1 MGGDKEAFARKKE
14 EERNQSQTKAVV
26 AGANTITMVAQT
38 ATPNNKQT
46 AEAKNS
52 GKTCPNFC
60 RNKGFHILPVRY
72 TVSTV
77 APALLDTLG
86 KNVKEIPLSNFKYT
100 VEMVNTG
107 YIYSLVKR
115 AKGPQIWSGYIVN
128 DKGYLSYFN
137 PVKDAA
143 PSVAPDFG
151 CNVGEHII
159 KASLVTVE
167 EIPNNPALHTYL
179 LYTHAPLSKAKLE
192 EYMKNA
198 EAYVSQGKWQKF
210 EVSKWRNGTISQT
223 HSFSIKQVDVINNK
237 KSYGTRL
244 LDTQKR
250 FADFNLSI
258 ACMALYDPIKITTKI
273 NEIRNSQFKELMSFL
288 AEKDNNNITNEHRL
302 NSSNSIDSLKL
313 ILEKGLINQALNSD
327 VMKDEKLVKYLYAKD
342 KIPKYAT
349 NIDQREYQ
357 KRMDE
362 LWEKA
367 SNAEK
372 QKVLD
377 DYNKKFEPQKLKDK
391 IQVAS
396 KAKAE
401 LVWNEKYKPK
411 IDWNSKKSFD
421 LKVKQLTESG
431 KANATK
437 YANDHINWLKSNAL
451 LQALHAYDQNEVKEY
466 GFLFHTHVMAMLHGM
481 SGFDA
486 GQALLEEWLSAA
498 KVDDKNLYYRAVC
511 YNQKGLIEKFNNC
524 APSLMTLTWD
534 QSQGTLKNTI
544 ATFVAFDQLWDEWL
558 TTGKYKV
565 DELKWYNPAK
575 SVYWISEITRTVTKW
590 SLQYNLNSKMA
601 AGLAKISFIAYA
613 HGSLLTNKVPKWSLL
628 YNVDLRNANA
638 ANRLN
643 ATEIQ
648 KTWKKV
654 EENTAAKK
662 IKEILNQSPESGKI
676 RISSIVALFEL
687 INLATQSNKFMAEKN
702 WENGFQVTAGLF
714 ASTAVVLDIAGG
726 GMEALSFADKAN
738 KIRLCGGVFAVTGA
752 AFGAFADGTSAYK
765 EFKGDK
771 DIYLLALTSFKT
783 GVSALTFCVGLGL
796 LLKLPVLEN
805 SFLTKFANKYVM
817 SRILLAIMTI
827 RAAAYLNLVGLGLAV
842 IEIVLK
848 TWFIPNDVQKWCMKT
863 VFGMGEKKYKNIKE
877 EDDEFAKA
885 LESI

>member
-1 MGGDKEAFARKKE
+1 
-14 EERNQSQTKAVV
+14 
-26 AGANTITMVAQT
+26 
-38 ATPNNKQT
+38 
-46 AEAKNS
+46 
-52 GKTCPNFC
+52 
-60 RNKGFHILPVRY
+60 
-72 TVSTV
+72 
-77 APALLDTLG
+77 
-86 KNVKEIPLSNFKYT
+86 
-100 VEMVNTG
+100 
-107 YIYSLVKR
+107 
-115 AKGPQIWSGYIVN
+115 
-128 DKGYLSYFN
+128 
-137 PVKDAA
+137 
-143 PSVAPDFG
+143 
-151 CNVGEHII
+151 
-159 KASLVTVE
+159 
-167 EIPNNPALHTYL
+167 
-179 LYTHAPLSKAKLE
+179 
-192 EYMKNA
+192 
-198 EAYVSQGKWQKF
+198 
-210 EVSKWRNGTISQT
+210 
-223 HSFSIKQVDVINNK
+223 
-237 KSYGTRL
+237 
-244 LDTQKR
+244 
-250 FADFNLSI
+250 
-258 ACMALYDPIKITTKI
+258 
-273 NEIRNSQFKELMSFL
+273 
-288 AEKDNNNITNEHRL
+288 
-302 NSSNSIDSLKL
+302 
-313 ILEKGLINQALNSD
+313 
-327 VMKDEKLVKYLYAKD
+327 KDEKLVKYLYAKD

-431 KANATK
+431 KANAMK

-481 SGFDA
+481 SGFDV

-498 KVDDKNLYYRAVC
+498 KVDYKNLYYRAVC
-511 YNQKGLIEKFNNC
+511 YNQKSLIEKFNNC

-702 WENGFQVTAGLF
+702 WENGFQITAGLF

-738 KIRLCGGVFAVTGA
+738 KIRLCGGIFAVTGA
-752 AFGAFADGTSAYK
+752 AFSFFADSTALGK
-765 EFKGDK
+765 EMTGDK
-771 DIYLLALTSFKT
+771 NPWL
-783 GVSALTFCVGLGL
+783 SALLISKLLVSLGMFLVGFGMLIRIPILHSKLLSEGANKALIARFLTNNVIKYAARLNFIGLG
-796 LLKLPVLEN
+796 
-805 SFLTKFANKYVM
+805 
-817 SRILLAIMTI
+817 IAI
-827 RAAAYLNLVGLGLAV
+827 

-848 TWFIPNDVQKWCMKT
+848 TWFIPNDVQKWCTKT
-863 VFGMGEKKYKNIKE
+863 VFGVGEKKYKTVKE
-877 EDDEFAKA
+877 EDDEFVKA